1 MLKPNGHVG
10 DVGHASLHQ
19 EDGLDAD
26 GDQNPEE
33 HSAGAAVVGDR
44 KSFEQV
50 FSEDESIRVR
60 RALSISGDQVR
71 HGRL

>member
-1 MLKPNGHVG
+1 MLEPDGHVG

-19 EDGLDAD
+19 EDSLDAD

-44 KSFEQV
+44 GSFEQV
-50 FSEDESIRVR
+50 FSKDESIR
-60 RALSISGDQVR
+60 I
-71 HGRL
+71 